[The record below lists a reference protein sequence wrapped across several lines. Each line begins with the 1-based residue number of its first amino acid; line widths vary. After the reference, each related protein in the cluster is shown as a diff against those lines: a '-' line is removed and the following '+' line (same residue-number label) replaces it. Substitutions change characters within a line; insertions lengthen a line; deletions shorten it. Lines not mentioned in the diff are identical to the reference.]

1 MPFMKASIHGW
12 VPEAEEAYSLDDRAQ
27 SVGCVAK
34 WTTQMPLARVRQP
47 VDNSAWGLRKGAA
60 SCDKPRVAAGRR

>member
-1 MPFMKASIHGW
+1 MKASIHGW

-47 VDNSAWGLRKGAA
+47 VDNCEGKLKTTPG
-60 SCDKPRVAAGRR
+60 GG